1 MLELNTI
8 TVLSPSQTTDFK
20 MINIMTKY
28 ITPKMTIISLSIG
41 IITLLAGCS
50 SDQKHNLDLIPTSF
64 DNLPGW
70 NQDHQL
76 KALPALIHSCRAIE
90 KKSDSAEMIT
100 KPDGSGKAKDW
111 KPFCRIL
118 SDNHFQEDDQIR
130 HFIESHL
137 KLYQIALDGESKG
150 TFTGYYIPI
159 LKGSRTRHGPYQT
172 PLYKLPR
179 KGINY
184 KIPRSKIVAGAL
196 KGKGAEIL
204 WVDDPIEAFFVQI
217 QGTGRVRLEN
227 GQEIRLS
234 MAGQN
239 GYPYFPIGK
248 ALIDRGI
255 LTSQT
260 VSMQTIKKWLR
271 ENPKQAESIMSLNQS
286 YVFFKETPWTGDV
299 VGSQNVP
306 LTAHR
311 SMAVDR
317 EYISLG
323 TPLWLVASSPTPG
336 KHDLN
341 QLMVAQDTGG
351 AIKGAVR
358 GDYYWGVG
366 EQAAEAAGRMNSTGS
381 LYLFLPRY

>member
-1 MLELNTI
+1 MIMSLQNKI
-8 TVLSPSQTTDFK
+8 TKISILGLLSF
-20 MINIMTKY
+20 
-28 ITPKMTIISLSIG
+28 LV
-41 IITLLAGCS
+41 GCS
-50 SDQKHNLDLIPTSF
+50 SDQKHNLDLKATSF
-64 DNLPGW
+64 NNLPGW
-70 NQDHQL
+70 DQDHQA
-76 KALPALIHSCRAIE
+76 KALPALSHSCRALDR
-90 KKSDSAEMIT
+90 KADSAEMIT
-100 KPDGSGKAKDW
+100 RPDGQGKAGDW
-111 KPFCRIL
+111 KPFCRAL
-118 SDNHFQEDDQIR
+118 R
-130 HFIESHL
+130 ESHL
-137 KLYQIALDGESKG
+137 QKDDQVRDFMESRLTPYQIALEGESKG

-159 LKGSRTRHGPYQT
+159 LRGSRTRHGAYQT
-172 PLYKLPR
+172 PLYRLPG
-179 KGINY
+179 KGVKY
-184 KIPRSKIVAGAL
+184 KISRSKIVAGGL
-196 KGKGAEIL
+196 KGKGLEIV

-239 GYPYFPIGK
+239 GFPYFPIGK

-255 LTSQT
+255 LTSET
-260 VSMQTIKKWLR
+260 VSMQAIKKWLR
-271 ENPKQAESIMSLNQS
+271 NNPKQAESIMSLNQS
-286 YVFFKETPWTGDV
+286 YVFFKESPWTGDV

-323 TPLWLVASSPTPG
+323 TPLWLNASSPMSG
-336 KHDLN
+336 KGPLQ

-366 EQAAEAAGRMNSTGS
+366 DQAAEAAGRMNSTGS
-381 LYLFLPRY
+381 LYLLLPKR